1 MIALPKLAAP
11 AKRALTSKG
20 VDSLDDLSLYT
31 RREVE
36 SWHGVGPNAIHVLQN
51 ELTKYHL
58 AFKEEKPST

>member
-20 VDSLDDLSLYT
+20 VDSLDALSLYT

-36 SWHGVGPNAIHVLQN
+36 SWHGVGPNAIHLLQK
-51 ELTKYHL
+51 ELTKHHL
-58 AFKEEKPST
+58 AFMEEEPST